1 MDEQGEVEIA
11 EENAAVVSSV
21 ESEGSLVASS
31 AAAAT
36 TITTMRLGI
45 VALPTANI
53 NPNGMGNIAEGD
65 CSLQSLGGEQGE
77 VAGGGGRSHGDGGGG
92 EGKGRGEACASRI
105 TNITTQSPDS
115 ALEIA
120 TTPVSSPSSSLPFSF
135 GSHGGGNDFRVERS
149 PSSVTN
155 ASTMG
160 TASSPSSSQPFS
172 FGLGGGNEGGAE
184 VSLSL
189 TASTTAAE
197 MSPSSHSFNFG
208 SVGGKDGGAGASR
221 TLAASKTVAASS

>member
-92 EGKGRGEACASRI
+92 EGRKGRGGACASRM
-105 TNITTQSPDS
+105 TNITTQSPNS
-115 ALEIA
+115 VPEIA
-120 TTPVSSPSSSLPFSF
+120 TTP
-135 GSHGGGNDFRVERS
+135 
-149 PSSVTN
+149 
-155 ASTMG
+155 
-160 TASSPSSSQPFS
+160 ASSPSSSPPFS
-172 FGLGGGNEGGAE
+172 FG
-184 VSLSL
+184 
-189 TASTTAAE
+189 
-197 MSPSSHSFNFG
+197 
-208 SVGGKDGGAGASR
+208 
-221 TLAASKTVAASS
+221 